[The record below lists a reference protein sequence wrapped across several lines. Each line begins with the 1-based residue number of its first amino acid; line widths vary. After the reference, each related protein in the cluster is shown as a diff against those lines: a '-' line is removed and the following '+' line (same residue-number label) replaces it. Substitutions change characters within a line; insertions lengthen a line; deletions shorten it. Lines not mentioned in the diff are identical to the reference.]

1 MTSSSSPAA
10 RKLVPLYFGPQDG
23 LFGVLNPADG
33 SSDRGVLIC
42 APLGYENVI
51 YHRQLAILARRI
63 AAKGTPT
70 FRFDWPG
77 CGDSAGDDLDPDLI
91 PRSLASVQ
99 AAVDTLRGRAGVEH
113 VDVVGLRIG
122 GTLAASI
129 IGRTEHAGSLALWD
143 PFATGKAYLRN
154 LRAFERLARKSK
166 DWVKDDSYESAAG
179 FRLSR
184 ETVAALESLDLRQCD
199 LGAPR
204 RVFLGYRDGS
214 SVTDVA
220 EHLAAQGHD
229 VTTAELEGLREV
241 ALGWAERPVP
251 VSSFEAIERWLG
263 LPQRE
268 AGEHFPALAGGRER
282 FTGVQF
288 DSGVRE
294 DPVLLADGSPM
305 LGFVSLPPAET
316 ADRSWVV
323 FIPNRYARRIGPN
336 GLYRRWARSWA
347 QAGVASFRVDVNGT
361 GDAGGPDGETD
372 WDMYQPKCVD
382 DVVRALD
389 FVREEFDGDRAAVV
403 GLCSGGYLG
412 FHAAL
417 RDEMVEDV
425 FLLNPQM
432 LLWTDVETSVTMAT
446 KLRGRLVRPKSWA
459 RLLRNPVASS
469 RFVVPVL
476 RRVVVADLR
485 WRLKLRKG
493 RAVDVTQ
500 GRPID
505 QWIRE
510 SIRTLGER
518 GCRLHFIFSEDDAG
532 IGYLTRYLGA
542 EMQGLADQPNVSF
555 HVVEGAD
562 HTFTSLD
569 RQIVLHD
576 LIAATLATRGY
587 GLTAEAAPLV
597 TSTV

>member
-1 MTSSSSPAA
+1 MTQSSPSAP
-10 RKLVPLYFGPQDG
+10 RTLVPVYFGPRDG

-33 SSDRGVLIC
+33 TTDRGVLIC

-70 FRFDWPG
+70 LRFDWPG
-77 CGDSAGDDLDPDLI
+77 CGDSAGDDLDPELI
-91 PRSLASVQ
+91 PRALASVE
-99 AAVDTLRGRAGVEH
+99 AAVETLRDRAGVEH
-113 VDVVGLRIG
+113 VDIVGLRIG
-122 GTLAASI
+122 ATLAASVV
-129 IGRTEHAGSLALWD
+129 GRAKHVGSLALWD
-143 PFATGKAYLRN
+143 PFPSGKAYLRN

-166 DWVKDDSYESAAG
+166 AWTKDDSYEAAAG

-184 ETVAALESLDLRQCD
+184 ETVAALESLDLLQCD
-199 LGAPR
+199 LGVPR
-204 RVFLGYRDGS
+204 RVFLGYRDGAAA
-214 SVTDVA
+214 TKIADQ
-220 EHLAAQGHD
+220 LAAQGHD

-251 VSSFEAIERWLG
+251 VSSFEAIEHWLG
-263 LPQRE
+263 LPDLA
-268 AGEHFPALAGGRER
+268 AGEAFPVLAGSRER
-282 FTGVQF
+282 FSGVQLEN
-288 DSGVRE
+288 GVHE
-294 DPVLLADGSPM
+294 DPVLLSDGTPM
-305 LGFVSLPPAET
+305 LGFVSLPPTESPG
-316 ADRSWVV
+316 RSWVLFV
-323 FIPNRYARRIGPN
+323 PNRYARRIGPN

-347 QAGVASFRVDVNGT
+347 EAGLPSFRVDVNGT

-372 WDMYQPKCVD
+372 RDMYQPHCVD

-389 FVREEFDGDRAAVV
+389 FLRDEFDGDRAAVV

-417 RDEMVEDV
+417 RHEMVKDV

-446 KLRGRLVRPKSWA
+446 KLRGRMVRPRSW
-459 RLLRNPVASS
+459 LRFLRSPVESS
-469 RFVVPVL
+469 RFVLPVV
-476 RRVVVADLR
+476 RRVLVADLR

-493 RAVDVTQ
+493 RAVDASR
-500 GRPID
+500 GKAID
-505 QWIRE
+505 EWIRD

-518 GCRLHFIFSEDDAG
+518 GCRLHFVFSEDDAG
-532 IGYLTRYLGA
+532 IGYLTRYLGT

-555 HVVEGAD
+555 HVIEGAD

-569 RQIVLHD
+569 RQIALHD
-576 LIAATLATRGY
+576 LIVGTLASSGY
-587 GLTAEAAPLV
+587 GLSTELRPLV
-597 TSTV
+597 TTSS

>member
-1 MTSSSSPAA
+1 MTSSAPTAP
-10 RKLVPLYFGPQDG
+10 RKLVPLHFGPRDE

-33 SSDRGVLIC
+33 ETDRGILIC

-70 FRFDWPG
+70 LRFDWPG
-77 CGDSAGDDLDPDLI
+77 CGDSIGDDLDRDLI
-91 PRSLASVQ
+91 PRSLAAIQ
-99 AAVDTLRGRAGVEH
+99 TAVDTLRDRMGVEH
-113 VDVVGLRIG
+113 VDIVGLRIG
-122 GTLAASI
+122 ATLAASA
-129 IGRTEHAGSLALWD
+129 IGQTEHARGLALWD
-143 PFATGKAYLRN
+143 PFPSGKSYLRN

-166 DWVKDDSYESAAG
+166 AHVPDDSYESAAG

-184 ETVAALESLDLRQCD
+184 ETVTALESLDLRQCD
-199 LGAPR
+199 LGATR

-214 SVTDVA
+214 TAPDVA
-220 EHLAAQGHD
+220 DGFAAQGHD

-251 VSSFEAIERWLG
+251 VSSFQAIEDWLG
-263 LPQRE
+263 LPDRE
-268 AGEHFPALAGGRER
+268 SGVDFPVLAGGRER
-282 FTGVQF
+282 FRGVQL
-288 DSGVRE
+288 DNGVHE

-305 LGFVSLPPAET
+305 LGLVSLPPAES
-316 ADRSWVV
+316 ADRSWVLFV
-323 FIPNRYARRIGPN
+323 PNRYARRIGPN

-347 QAGVASFRVDVNGT
+347 QSGLPSFRVDVNGT

-372 WDMYQPKCVD
+372 WDMYQPHCVD

-417 RDEMVEDV
+417 RDEMVKDV

-446 KLRGRLVRPKSWA
+446 KLRGRLVRPKSWL
-459 RLLRNPVASS
+459 RLLRNPVGSL
-469 RFVVPVL
+469 RFVLPVV
-476 RRVVVADLR
+476 RRVLVADLR
-485 WRLKLRKG
+485 WRLKLRK
-493 RAVDVTQ
+493 D
-500 GRPID
+500 RPID
-505 QWIRE
+505 QWIRD

-518 GCRLHFIFSEDDAG
+518 GCRLHFVFSEDDSG
-532 IGYLTRYLGA
+532 LGYLTRYLGPD
-542 EMQGLADQPNVSF
+542 MHGLADQPNVSF
-555 HVVEGAD
+555 HVIEGAD

-569 RQIVLHD
+569 RQLALHD
-576 LIAATLATRGY
+576 LIAETLASNGY
-587 GLTAEAAPLV
+587 GLSAQAAPLV
-597 TSTV
+597 TSAV

>member
-1 MTSSSSPAA
+1 MTQSSSTAV
-10 RKLVPLYFGPQDG
+10 RNLVPLYFGPQDG
-23 LFGVLNPADG
+23 LFGVLNEADG
-33 SSDRGVLIC
+33 TTGRGVLIC

-70 FRFDWPG
+70 LRFDWPG

-99 AAVDTLRGRAGVEH
+99 TAVDALRDHAEVEH
-113 VDVVGLRIG
+113 VDIVGLRIG
-122 GTLAASI
+122 ATLAASI

-143 PFATGKAYLRN
+143 PFPTGTAYLRN
-154 LRAFERLARKSK
+154 LRAFERLARKSSA
-166 DWVKDDSYESAAG
+166 WTKDDSYESAAG

-184 ETVAALESLDLRQCD
+184 ETVAALESLDLLQCD
-199 LGAPR
+199 FGSPR
-204 RVFLGYRDGS
+204 RVFLGHRDGS
-214 SVTDVA
+214 AATKVA
-220 EHLAAQGHD
+220 ERLAAQGHD
-229 VTTAELEGLREV
+229 VTTAALEGLREV

-251 VSSFEAIERWLG
+251 VSSFEAIEDWLG
-263 LPQRE
+263 LPHHAQ
-268 AGEHFPALAGGRER
+268 GEDFPTLSGGRER
-282 FTGVQF
+282 FSGVHLEN
-288 DSGVRE
+288 GVRE
-294 DPVLLADGSPM
+294 APVLLTDGSPM
-305 LGFVSLPPAET
+305 LGLVSLPPAES
-316 ADRSWVV
+316 ASRSWVLFV
-323 FIPNRYARRIGPN
+323 PNRYARRIGPN

-347 QAGVASFRVDVNGT
+347 EAGLPSFRVDVNGT

-372 WDMYQPKCVD
+372 WDMYQPNCVD

-389 FVREEFDGDRAAVV
+389 FLQDEFDGDRAAVV

-417 RDEMVEDV
+417 RSEMVKDV

-432 LLWTDVETSVTMAT
+432 LLWTEVETSVTMAT
-446 KLRGRLVRPKSWA
+446 KLRGRLVRPRSWL
-459 RLLRNPVASS
+459 RFLRNPVGSS
-469 RFVVPVL
+469 RFVLPVV
-476 RRVVVADLR
+476 RRVLVADLR
-485 WRLKLRKG
+485 WRLKRRTDK
-493 RAVDVTQ
+493 
-500 GRPID
+500 PID

-518 GCRLHFIFSEDDAG
+518 GCRLHFVFSEDDAG
-532 IGYLTRYLGA
+532 IGYLKRYLGA

-555 HVVEGAD
+555 HVIDGAD

-569 RQIVLHD
+569 RQVALRD
-576 LIAATLATRGY
+576 LIAATLAAQGY
-587 GLTAEAAPLV
+587 GLSAEVAPLV

>member
-1 MTSSSSPAA
+1 MTQSSSTAV
-10 RKLVPLYFGPQDG
+10 RKLVPLYFGPRDG

-33 SSDRGVLIC
+33 ATGRGVLIC

-70 FRFDWPG
+70 LRFDWPG
-77 CGDSAGDDLDPDLI
+77 CGDSAGDDLDPELI

-99 AAVDTLRGRAGVEH
+99 TAVETLRDRAGVEH
-113 VDVVGLRIG
+113 VDIIGLRIG
-122 GTLAASI
+122 ATLAASVV
-129 IGRTEHAGSLALWD
+129 GRTAHAGALALWD
-143 PFATGKAYLRN
+143 PFPTGTTYLRN

-166 DWVKDDSYESAAG
+166 AWTKDDAYESAAG

-184 ETVAALESLDLRQCD
+184 ETVAALESLDLLQCD
-199 LGAPR
+199 FGSPR

-214 SVTDVA
+214 AATKVA
-220 EHLAAQGHD
+220 EYLAAHGHD
-229 VTTAELEGLREV
+229 VTTAALEGLREV

-251 VSSFEAIERWLG
+251 VSSFEAIEDWLG
-263 LPQRE
+263 LPHLP
-268 AGEHFPALAGGRER
+268 AGEDFPVLTGGRER
-282 FTGVQF
+282 FRGVQLEN
-288 DSGVRE
+288 GVH
-294 DPVLLADGSPM
+294 DVPVLLSDGSPM
-305 LGFVSLPPAET
+305 LGFVSLPPAESPE
-316 ADRSWVV
+316 RSWVLFV
-323 FIPNRYARRIGPN
+323 PNRYARRIGPN

-347 QAGVASFRVDVNGT
+347 EAGLPSFRVDVNGT

-372 WDMYQPKCVD
+372 WDMYQPNCVD

-389 FVREEFDGDRAAVV
+389 FLRTEFDGDRAAVV

-417 RDEMVEDV
+417 RDEMVKDV

-432 LLWTDVETSVTMAT
+432 LLWTEVETSVTMAS
-446 KLRGRLVRPKSWA
+446 KIRGRLVRPRSW
-459 RLLRNPVASS
+459 LRFLGNPVASS
-469 RFVVPVL
+469 RFVLPL
-476 RRVVVADLR
+476 LHRVVVADLR
-485 WRLKLRKG
+485 WRLKLRKT
-493 RAVDVTQ
+493 RAADATH

-518 GCRLHFIFSEDDAG
+518 GCRLHFVFSEDDAG
-532 IGYLTRYLGA
+532 IGYLTRYLGT
-542 EMQGLADQPNVSF
+542 EMQGLTDQPNVSF
-555 HVVEGAD
+555 HVIEGAD

-569 RQIVLHD
+569 RQIALHD
-576 LIAATLATRGY
+576 LIAATLASNGY
-587 GLTAEAAPLV
+587 GRSAEVAPLV

>member
-1 MTSSSSPAA
+1 MTQSSPTAE
-10 RKLVPLYFGPQDG
+10 RKLVPLYFGPRDG
-23 LFGVLNPADG
+23 LFGVLNPADATAR
-33 SSDRGVLIC
+33 RGVLIC

-70 FRFDWPG
+70 LRFDWPG
-77 CGDSAGDDLDPDLI
+77 CGDSAGDDLDPELI

-99 AAVDTLRGRAGVEH
+99 TAVDALRDRTGVEH
-113 VDVVGLRIG
+113 VDIVGLRIG
-122 GTLAASI
+122 ATLAASI
-129 IGRTEHAGSLALWD
+129 VGRTEHADSLALWD
-143 PFATGKAYLRN
+143 PFPTGKAYLRN

-166 DWVKDDSYESAAG
+166 AWTKDDSYESAAG

-184 ETVAALESLDLRQCD
+184 ETVAALESLDLLQCD
-199 LGAPR
+199 FGSPR
-204 RVFLGYRDGS
+204 RVFLGSRDGS
-214 SVTDVA
+214 AATRLA
-220 EHLAAQGHD
+220 EYLAAHGHD

-241 ALGWAERPVP
+241 SLGWAERPVP
-251 VSSFEAIERWLG
+251 ISSFEAIENWLG
-263 LPQRE
+263 LTDRP
-268 AGEHFPALAGGRER
+268 ASDDFPALIGGRER
-282 FTGVQF
+282 FGSVQF
-288 DSGVRE
+288 ENGVHE
-294 DPVLLADGSPM
+294 APVLLADGSPM
-305 LGFVSLPPAET
+305 LGFVSLPPAESP
-316 ADRSWVV
+316 DRSWVLFV
-323 FIPNRYARRIGPN
+323 PNRYARRIGPN

-347 QAGVASFRVDVNGT
+347 EAGLPSFRVDVNGT

-389 FVREEFDGDRAAVV
+389 FLRDEFDGDRAAIV

-417 RDEMVEDV
+417 RNEIVKDV

-446 KLRGRLVRPKSWA
+446 KLRGRLVRPRSWF
-459 RLLRNPVASS
+459 RFLRKPVDSS
-469 RFVVPVL
+469 RFVLPVL

-493 RAVDVTQ
+493 RAADPTH
-500 GRPID
+500 GKPID

-510 SIRTLGER
+510 SIRALGER
-518 GCRLHFIFSEDDAG
+518 GCRLHFVFSEDDAG
-532 IGYLTRYLGA
+532 IGYLTRYLGT

-555 HVVEGAD
+555 HVIEGAD

-569 RQIVLHD
+569 RQIALHD
-576 LIAATLATRGY
+576 LIAGTLASSGY
-587 GLTAEAAPLV
+587 GLPTEVRPLV
-597 TSTV
+597 ATSS